1 MVPLATSPS
10 TGGVQRPC
18 LDHPLLLSSISL
30 RPGLGTN
37 GGHKGDKGTGRGRST
52 VIVPE
57 SGGHGGR
64 TGPQQQRG
72 CPSVPGLGA
81 SRNKGRR
88 RGHEGPQG
96 PRRVGPAGPCRE
108 EGADSK
114 REVRGSRQGEEGKS
128 SNPDSIRVP
137 LNPCPSPY
145 PQGSTAQEGQSNRAP
160 RAVQWSK
167 GAAQGPEGSRWGG
180 GLTAGGR
187 SISARG
193 WGAGEGDGTF
203 QLLQGPSE
211 GLQAPTS
218 QTGDKSGEVPWLNPA
233 RLHLACS
240 LLLPSP
246 NGPDP

>member
-10 TGGVQRPC
+10 TGGVQHPR

-30 RPGLGTN
+30 RPGLGAN
-37 GGHKGDKGTGRGRST
+37 GGHKGDRGTGRGRSI

-72 CPSVPGLGA
+72 WSVPGLGA

-88 RGHEGPQG
+88 HGHEGPQG

-145 PQGSTAQEGQSNRAP
+145 PQGSTAQEGQSNRVP
-160 RAVQWSK
+160 RAVHGVEGRCSGARGPHKGLRAAGGGGGSLTPLHLSK
-167 GAAQGPEGSRWGG
+167 GVGCR
-180 GLTAGGR
+180 R
-187 SISARG
+187 RG
-193 WGAGEGDGTF
+193 WDVPAPPGAVRGASGTHF
-203 QLLQGPSE
+203 
-211 GLQAPTS
+211 
-218 QTGDKSGEVPWLNPA
+218 
-233 RLHLACS
+233 
-240 LLLPSP
+240 
-246 NGPDP
+246 PDRR